1 MANKTRIQTIVYL
14 APDKVDALNQL
25 AARTRILKSV
35 LLREAVDD
43 LLEKYSRL
51 GSRFWY
57 DSAADG
63 PMQLVSKK
71 NKRTGEITYFGK
83 HVPKK
88 KAAKKRAS

>member
-1 MANKTRIQTIVYL
+1 
-14 APDKVDALNQL
+14 
-25 AARTRILKSV
+25 
-35 LLREAVDD
+35 VDD
-43 LLEKYSRL
+43 VLSKYSRQ
-51 GSRFWY
+51 GSRLWY

-71 NKRTGEITYFGK
+71 NKHTGEITYYGK